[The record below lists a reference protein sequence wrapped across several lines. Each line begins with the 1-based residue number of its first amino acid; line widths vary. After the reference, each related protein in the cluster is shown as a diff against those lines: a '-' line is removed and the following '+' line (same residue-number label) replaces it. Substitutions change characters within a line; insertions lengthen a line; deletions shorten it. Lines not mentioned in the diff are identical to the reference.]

1 MVQILQYPVRSSVVP
16 VSSTSMKAK
25 VNIFH
30 PHDVREVVLIPF
42 FLQFS
47 GFREDDILLEGVG
60 EDNTMA
66 FEEASRRRAVGK
78 SRRAVGAKLSEIITA
93 GPRSTSVG
101 NSNVFTP
108 LSGSP
113 YPINMIAIPYAI
125 SFRGKGFHSS
135 QAAGMKAVSSSSL
148 CACVPTWAQAQEPF
162 PFLYN
167 VYNLKNIIM
176 REGTRI
182 SRSKI

>member
-1 MVQILQYPVRSSVVP
+1 
-16 VSSTSMKAK
+16 MKSK
-25 VNIFH
+25 MNIFL
-30 PHDVREVVLIPF
+30 PHDVREVELIPF

-78 SRRAVGAKLSEIITA
+78 SRRAVGAKSSEIITA

-113 YPINMIAIPYAI
+113 YPINRIAIPYAI

-135 QAAGMKAVSSSSL
+135 Q
-148 CACVPTWAQAQEPF
+148 
-162 PFLYN
+162 
-167 VYNLKNIIM
+167 
-176 REGTRI
+176 
-182 SRSKI
+182 